1 MPITAGDLIEGRTP
15 VWTTLDAPILMALMV
30 MQKHDFSQLPI
41 VDDRGRQLGIVT
53 AERILRTQ
61 RRYGAPLDTLLVDNA
76 ATKAVVVAPDD
87 RLSDVFDLF
96 GKHPAVLVVDSEQVL
111 MGIIT
116 PWDAAF
122 HLQQRAEDM
131 MLIED
136 IEKSLKEH
144 IRASY
149 SDAETGKLDTVA
161 LESAI
166 ADITDPTV
174 RNTRRLHAAL
184 QRFLKTEGITASY
197 QAESVTDAFCEFIG
211 TPSTSKGFDDLTLNQ
226 YIDLLLAE
234 DRWATYRQ
242 TFKLE
247 AAHLRKLL
255 NDVRVIRNKFAHF
268 RDEIDNDE
276 RDTLRFCLQLFDRHP
291 APAFQPT
298 GVSDTRNQEGQAE
311 DEAVPPVQDEL
322 GPGESRYARLALFLQ
337 EQPRKIDRITL
348 PFEEVERV
356 LQGPLPSSALE
367 HRSWWANDSVSHVQ
381 SQQWLDAGWQVAT
394 VSLSDQRVTFA
405 RSAEREQMYIRFFSP
420 IVNTLRERDAFPLR
434 NVRLGGNSWA
444 DLTWLPYNA
453 SRRPGA
459 LVWAF
464 SRRSRFRVE
473 LY

>member
-161 LESAI
+161 WRALSRTSLIRLCAI
-166 ADITDPTV
+166 PGGFTLRCSGFSRPKGSPLH
-174 RNTRRLHAAL
+174 TRRN
-184 QRFLKTEGITASY
+184 RS
-197 QAESVTDAFCEFIG
+197 
-211 TPSTSKGFDDLTLNQ
+211 LTRSANSS
-226 YIDLLLAE
+226 
-234 DRWATYRQ
+234 
-242 TFKLE
+242 
-247 AAHLRKLL
+247 AH
-255 NDVRVIRNKFAHF
+255 
-268 RDEIDNDE
+268 
-276 RDTLRFCLQLFDRHP
+276 
-291 APAFQPT
+291 
-298 GVSDTRNQEGQAE
+298 
-311 DEAVPPVQDEL
+311 
-322 GPGESRYARLALFLQ
+322 
-337 EQPRKIDRITL
+337 
-348 PFEEVERV
+348 
-356 LQGPLPSSALE
+356 PLPPK
-367 HRSWWANDSVSHVQ
+367 
-381 SQQWLDAGWQVAT
+381 G
-394 VSLSDQRVTFA
+394 
-405 RSAEREQMYIRFFSP
+405 
-420 IVNTLRERDAFPLR
+420 
-434 NVRLGGNSWA
+434 
-444 DLTWLPYNA
+444 LTT
-453 SRRPGA
+453 SR
-459 LVWAF
+459 
-464 SRRSRFRVE
+464 
-473 LY
+473 